1 VVTYMGGACFGGGG
15 RESATPL
22 RIAQMRRAVC
32 QRQLR
37 AELLVCFTSG
47 KVLRRQH
54 LQRVSWAWRVAH
66 CSDVSLHV
74 TELQTTS
81 PAAATDAAVLLHD
94 VTDVVTSVVTSSTS
108 AARSPLELL
117 RITAVV
123 PTVVVP
129 ETAGLDVVLLV
140 WAPVTITTHKAD
152 DFIHS

>member
-1 VVTYMGGACFGGGG
+1 M
-15 RESATPL
+15 
-22 RIAQMRRAVC
+22 
-32 QRQLR
+32 
-37 AELLVCFTSG
+37 
-47 KVLRRQH
+47 
-54 LQRVSWAWRVAH
+54 AH

-117 RITAVV
+117 RITAVA

-129 ETAGLDVVLLV
+129 ETAGLDVVFLV
-140 WAPVTITTHKAD
+140 
-152 DFIHS
+152 